1 MAEPG
6 ATRLVAL
13 GDSTTAGTPGFQ
25 SPIES
30 PPDGSGNPESQYAY
44 WVMQAHPGWRVLNRG
59 VNGER
64 SDQIRQRFN
73 RDVLQ
78 ARADLVIII
87 AGVNDIYQGR
97 SVESVQAELLAM
109 YTAARDAGIP
119 AVAGSILP
127 YNTATPEQN
136 ARVHAVNGW
145 IRDDASRQTGVIFC
159 DTRAAVAMPGRPDVL
174 VSSPDDI
181 HPSPDGYRL
190 MAHALI
196 PAIEWALQ
204 RDGRLQ

>member
-1 MAEPG
+1 M
-6 ATRLVAL
+6 R
-13 GDSTTAGTPGFQ
+13 
-25 SPIES
+25 
-30 PPDGSGNPESQYAY
+30 
-44 WVMQAHPGWRVLNRG
+44 AHPGWRVLNRG

-64 SDQIRQRFN
+64 SDQIRQRFD

-78 ARADLVIII
+78 ANADLVIIV

-97 SVESVQAELLAM
+97 SAESVQAELLAM

-136 ARVHAVNGW
+136 ARMHAVNRW

-159 DTRAAVAMPGRPDVL
+159 DTRAAVVMPGRPDVL

-190 MAHALI
+190 MALALI
-196 PAIEWALQ
+196 PAIERALQ